1 MSKTTAVVDLPK
13 RPATIKH
20 VNPRPEYHGED
31 VVLAIDVK
39 LDGIHLEPDEL
50 NLLLGDKHAHAA
62 LFKTANGKGKAAE
75 PMFRQLKRFE
85 LVDKFENCTATIGL
99 GLTDLEVTFEDAKLT
114 KVKLTPLVGGQTL
127 MECTVQAEIE
137 DTSDVAS
144 LLDYLLSEG
153 TAALLIGAKQKP
165 KGDKAQ
171 KDLDLGVTAN
181 KTADQ
186 ASGGTEDMP
195 ASTH

>member
-1 MSKTTAVVDLPK
+1 MSKATAIVDLAK
-13 RPATIKH
+13 RPATIMH
-20 VNPRPEYHGED
+20 VNPRPEFHGD
-31 VVLAIDVK
+31 SHVLAVDVK

-62 LFKTANGKGKAAE
+62 LFKAANGKGKAAE

-99 GLTDLEVTFEDAKLT
+99 GLTDLEVELEDAKLA

-127 MECTVQAEIE
+127 MECTVQAVVE
-137 DTSDVAS
+137 DSSDVAS

-153 TAALLIGAKQKP
+153 TAALIIGAKAVP
-165 KGDKAQ
+165 KDKKAQ
-171 KDLDLGVTAN
+171 KDLDLAPTAT

-186 ASGGTEDMP
+186 AAGDDAG
-195 ASTH
+195 AVH